1 MPCSRFRNFI
11 VGAIAPWAFIA
22 CADQSPVSPDA
33 TSDNASY
40 AIVLAQPTV
49 GALYQLTVYA
59 TTVGTGAVLD
69 AYVLDA
75 SSSPATS
82 GSVAFYYCSLQ
93 GNPAPSE
100 ACLTDS
106 GHWVRYGSAGIIH
119 TDPPG
124 PKEGHALLGYTES
137 PPSGTTIGF
146 RFRYIG
152 QGSGIANAWS
162 DNVAD
167 YTWP

>member
-1 MPCSRFRNFI
+1 MPHSQLRTFI
-11 VGAIAPWAFIA
+11 VGAVAPFAFIA

-33 TSDNASY
+33 TSHDVPY
-40 AIVLAQPTV
+40 ATILAQPINGT
-49 GALYQLTVYA
+49 LYQLTVYA

-75 SSSPATS
+75 SGSPATS
-82 GSVAFYYCSLQ
+82 GAAAFYYCSLQ

-100 ACLTDS
+100 ACLSGS
-106 GHWVRYGSAGIIH
+106 GHWLRYGSAGFIH

-124 PKEGHALLGYTES
+124 PKEGHALLEYTQS

-146 RFRYIG
+146 RFRYVG